1 MTKNFQRTLSD
12 IDFILSNIN
21 EDMKNK
27 LPIELRNIIHE
38 NKLNGY
44 DSKIDSNIPIEEQR
58 LHPDTVDFLSMLY
71 LNYWC
76 DNEDEKELLKQK
88 FEENEIK
95 NREKYSTDNLFKNN
109 LNKLLVENVST
120 NYPIVL
126 SEKESIFIK
135 IKNFILKIFNIN
147 K

>member
-1 MTKNFQRTLSD
+1 MTKKYQRTLSD

-21 EDMKNK
+21 EELKNK
-27 LPIELRNIIHE
+27 IPIKLRNIIHE
-38 NKLNGY
+38 NKLNEY
-44 DSKIDSNIPIEEQR
+44 NSEINLNIPIEEQR
-58 LHPDTVDFLSMLY
+58 LHPDTVDYLSMLY

-76 DNEDEKELLKQK
+76 ENEDEKEILKQK

-95 NREKYSTDNLFKNN
+95 NQEKYSYDNLFKNN
-109 LNKLLVENVST
+109 LNKKSVENV
-120 NYPIVL
+120 NINFPIII

-135 IKNFILKIFNIN
+135 IKNFILKILNIN